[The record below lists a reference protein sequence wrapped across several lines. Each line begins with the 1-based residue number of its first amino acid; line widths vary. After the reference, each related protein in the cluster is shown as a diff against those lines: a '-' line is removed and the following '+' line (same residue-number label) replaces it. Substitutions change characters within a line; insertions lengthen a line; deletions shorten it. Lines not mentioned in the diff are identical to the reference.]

1 MEFLLIVLLDTD
13 CVDKELQCASSKFT
27 QQKVNEGALTSV
39 TLKPRAIT
47 IRMRPIA
54 LSCEIALRL

>member
-1 MEFLLIVLLDTD
+1 MLLDTD

-27 QQKVNEGALTSV
+27 QEKVNEGALTSV